1 MPGLQFD
8 MDSKST
14 QLTLDRIEEEQ
25 ILLLVVKAT
34 ELKEELTLLQKEL
47 NLKGK
52 KSSYR
57 RNTSG

>member
-1 MPGLQFD
+1 

-52 KSSYR
+52 KK
-57 RNTSG
+57 